1 MLVNNQVQI
10 QRRGDKTDEPKQT
23 GLRQLEIVTKK
34 GCDKQNKTDFMCR
47 FELLF
52 FFFYFDGGAD
62 VKNSFCINSL
72 VTVESSADHL
82 RPAELKTF

>member
-52 FFFYFDGGAD
+52 FFFTSMEAQTSKIAF
-62 VKNSFCINSL
+62 VSI
-72 VTVESSADHL
+72 
-82 RPAELKTF
+82 PW